1 LLHLV
6 ARGNQLTLG
15 VVEHPGY
22 NPQSCSGLHGLFPV
36 SASAAHYKI
45 TVAAFADIM
54 LHPPDG
60 SFGNTEGRARNGIK
74 GVEEGEA
81 SHALGQSTEYE
92 YCRP

>member
-15 VVEHPGY
+15 VVEHPGG
-22 NPQSCSGLHGLFPV
+22 NPQSCSGLKGLFPV
-36 SASAAHYKI
+36 SARAAHHKI
-45 TVAAFADIM
+45 TVAEFADIM

-60 SFGNTEGRARNGIK
+60 GFGNTEGRVRNGIK
-74 GVEEGEA
+74 GVET
-81 SHALGQSTEYE
+81 SYALGQSTEYE